1 MPPLVE
7 PGADH
12 ERKVEIVAAGRE
24 ILVLEQRELKVLH
37 SSGAPHGDHHVGK
50 SARKRDEEPVGAT
63 RMIIRLDVVDEQAE
77 LAVRG
82 GSGQGA
88 RRHPEHSQSRQSL
101 RPPGAAAT
109 RRCVQ
114 RTTSWVHG
122 WPPPSVLC
130 CCARGQ
136 GVALPDDLPVG

>member
-1 MPPLVE
+1 KDVRPLAVSPRPQLNEGMPPLVE

-24 ILVLEQRELKVLH
+24 ILVLEQRELEVLH
-37 SSGAPHGDHHVGK
+37 SSGAPHRDHHVGK

-88 RRHPEHSQSRQSL
+88 SCQPEHGQSRSL
-101 RPPGAAAT
+101 HPPAAAAT
-109 RRCVQ
+109 RRRVQ

-122 WPPPSVLC
+122 WPPPSVL
-130 CCARGQ
+130 
-136 GVALPDDLPVG
+136 